1 MLNEYDCSLEDKT
14 IIVTDRGAN
23 MKAAFIQYQ
32 NIFCVN
38 HLINNTIDKSI
49 NNSPQI
55 KEIVSSCS
63 KLVKYFKKSGEN
75 CGLMTT
81 LKSVCPTRW
90 NTEYYALL
98 SIYKNFSDVQNVL
111 VEKKMTEQYKIIK
124 EYYLEQILNV
134 LRPFEEASKKLEGDL
149 NATIHLVHPYIQQLK
164 NKCIA
169 VDEELDFIVQFKNS
183 LLQTL
188 QLVVENNITIYHRI
202 AIFLFPPANQLL
214 QFSADE
220 REEVINKCKV
230 LMTAYIDDTPQPTE
244 PVETQSSSGIFNLFQ
259 SYARQTE
266 ISEGNIIDNE
276 ITKYK
281 NTSVPLH
288 DDFNVLN
295 WWYNRQIEFPLLFK
309 LSCHILAVPASSAPS
324 ERIFSKARNLITDK
338 RSQIGV
344 NQKSF
349 NHIMFINVNVK
360 NSPIHSE

>member
-1 MLNEYDCSLEDKT
+1 
-14 IIVTDRGAN
+14 
-23 MKAAFIQYQ
+23 
-32 NIFCVN
+32 
-38 HLINNTIDKSI
+38 
-49 NNSPQI
+49 
-55 KEIVSSCS
+55 
-63 KLVKYFKKSGEN
+63 
-75 CGLMTT
+75 
-81 LKSVCPTRW
+81 
-90 NTEYYALL
+90 
-98 SIYKNFSDVQNVL
+98 
-111 VEKKMTEQYKIIK
+111 
-124 EYYLEQILNV
+124 
-134 LRPFEEASKKLEGDL
+134 
-149 NATIHLVHPYIQQLK
+149 
-164 NKCIA
+164 
-169 VDEELDFIVQFKNS
+169 
-183 LLQTL
+183 
-188 QLVVENNITIYHRI
+188 
-202 AIFLFPPANQLL
+202 
-214 QFSADE
+214 
-220 REEVINKCKV
+220 
-230 LMTAYIDDTPQPTE
+230 MTAYIDDTPQPTE